1 MRARSLCDVWHSLC
15 LSRFQ
20 AKKVLEDCL
29 RVDYCRNCRA
39 TDMVRFAPEKLCGA
53 AKKER
58 TGFCEAFR
66 EEENGG
72 REGLGARKF
81 ICLSCLLRVWLGCR
95 ALMGRGWVKASG
107 WV

>member
-1 MRARSLCDVWHSLC
+1 MYEDEVMATGFGSYMALPLMRKAGSNLTKEE
-15 LSRFQ
+15 

-72 REGLGARKF
+72 REGLGAR
-81 ICLSCLLRVWLGCR
+81 
-95 ALMGRGWVKASG
+95 
-107 WV
+107 